1 MSKPWSPRIHL
12 QPYWDGDVYISLYCV
27 LFARKDRKRKVPGC
41 SLKAGPLFPYLIWL
55 RNDLVNACA
64 HTHCPP
70 TAGVLKFTVHNRT
83 KVPPQGGEKAVLWQQ
98 QSDSPRHCCLPGPLQ
113 HENHGTPWP
122 CVFCTQPKGS
132 VTALLASPCQCW
144 AKHQRGAAGQ
154 RHTLEPLPELW
165 VPHSLPAPLLPP
177 GPAIAETPSV
187 PLGSSGKAR
196 QRSCN
201 SSLGWRRGC
210 KGNKPGEIFSQCY
223 VRWALAAVISTSCNH
238 DFFFHQSGVLHSY
251 LHGLCQKLDLS
262 QNKEFK
268 RARKALCKWKII
280 LERGII
286 TLKFNWKV

>member
-64 HTHCPP
+64 HSHCPQ

-154 RHTLEPLPELW
+154 RHSGTAARAVSASFPPCSSPPSWASHCRDTFCALGELR
-165 VPHSLPAPLLPP
+165 
-177 GPAIAETPSV
+177 E
-187 PLGSSGKAR
+187 GKAALLQLLSGLKER
-196 QRSCN
+196 LQREQTWEDILTLLCEVGFSC
-201 SSLGWRRGC
+201 S
-210 KGNKPGEIFSQCY
+210 
-223 VRWALAAVISTSCNH
+223 H
-238 DFFFHQSGVLHSY
+238 
-251 LHGLCQKLDLS
+251 
-262 QNKEFK
+262 
-268 RARKALCKWKII
+268 
-280 LERGII
+280 
-286 TLKFNWKV
+286 